1 MENVIREDLDQLN
14 AVLTVQV
21 PGSLYKPK
29 FEKKIRDFRR
39 KAQLKGFRK
48 GHTPEGL
55 VRKMYG
61 EAILAEVVQEEINHQ
76 LQGYLEAEKPNIF
89 GEPLVIKDQ
98 ETLRFDIQEM
108 PDYTIR
114 FQLGLVPEFTLRGL
128 DESAVIALPRMTF
141 SAEEIDQQIGVL
153 RRRFGAREEIAD
165 GVVQDMDQ
173 IELHLEEWE
182 DGQKKPGG
190 VHTHTTFLINELMDD
205 ALRDTILGKAKGDT
219 FRFDPYTA
227 EKNPDEASVRKYI
240 LHLEEDAPETSRDFL
255 ARIDKIIR
263 ITPAELNQNF
273 YDQAFG
279 PGAVAD
285 EAAMRERVR
294 NQLARQFSGHIRE
307 LAEAMVKVVLLE
319 TNTIPLPEA
328 FLQRWVKTRAE
339 EAEETDQW
347 DEEKL
352 RRFYLD
358 LRWSLIRDKVFESE
372 GLRISEEEIMEAYK
386 AKLRGYFGGEAD
398 EALITQLAPRAL
410 NDKEFRKKLYDEV
423 YAEKLTAACLAKV
436 GLKEEE
442 LAPEA
447 FQEWM
452 DKAYSDLE
460 ARFKA
465 L

>member
-14 AVLTVQV
+14 AVLTIQV
-21 PGSLYKPK
+21 PGSAYKPK
-29 FEKKIRDFRR
+29 FEQKLRDFRR

-61 EAILAEVVQEEINHQ
+61 EALLAEVVQEEINRH
-76 LQGYLEAEKPNIF
+76 LQDYLQAEKPNIF
-89 GEPLVIKDQ
+89 GEPLVTEDQ
-98 ETLRFDIQEM
+98 ETLRFDIREL

-114 FQLGLVPEFTLRGL
+114 FHLGLVPEFTLRGL
-128 DESAVIALPRMTF
+128 DDSSLIALPRVRV
-141 SAEEIDQQIGVL
+141 SEDAIDRQVGVL
-153 RRRFGAREEIAD
+153 RRRFGAREELAE

-173 IELHLEEWE
+173 VELHLEEWE

-190 VHTHTTFLINELMDD
+190 VHTHTTFLLNEQMEDT
-205 ALRDTILGKAKGDT
+205 LRGTILGKSKGDT

-227 EKNPDEASVRKYI
+227 EKNADEATVRKYI
-240 LHLEEDAPETSRDFL
+240 LHLDEDAPETSRDFL
-255 ARIDKIIR
+255 ARIDKIVR
-263 ITPAELNQNF
+263 VTPAELNQDF

-279 PGAVAD
+279 PGSVAD

-294 NQLARQFSGHIRE
+294 EQLEQSFSAPVRE
-307 LAEAMVKVVLLE
+307 LAEAFVKVVLLE
-319 TNTIPLPEA
+319 ANDIPLPES

-358 LRWSLIRDKVFESE
+358 LRWSLIRDKVFVAE
-372 GLRISEEEIMEAYK
+372 GLSISEEEIMEAYK
-386 AKLRGYFGGEAD
+386 AKLRGYFGGNAD
-398 EALITQLAPRAL
+398 EALIAQLAPRAL
-410 NDKEFRKKLYDEV
+410 SDKEFRGKLQDEV

-436 GLKEEE
+436 RMQQEEIG
-442 LAPEA
+442 PDD
-447 FQEWM
+447 FQDWM
-452 DKAYSDLE
+452 NKAYTDLD
-460 ARFKA
+460 ARFRA